1 MKKYDKIECPK
12 CKNTFEDPREM
23 RCDACGFVPDSR
35 DKMWKAANMG
45 KQLGKPKANRDG
57 KNRR

>member
-1 MKKYDKIECPK
+1 MRQSDDKKCPR

-23 RCDACGFVPDSR
+23 RCGACGYVPDSR

-45 KQLGKPKANRDG
+45 KQLGKPQANRDG
-57 KNRR
+57 KRNR